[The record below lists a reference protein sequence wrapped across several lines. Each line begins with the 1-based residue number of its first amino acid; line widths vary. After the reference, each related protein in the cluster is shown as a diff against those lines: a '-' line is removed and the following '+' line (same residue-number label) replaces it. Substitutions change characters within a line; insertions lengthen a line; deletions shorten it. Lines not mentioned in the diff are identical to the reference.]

1 MPQRRNAV
9 KQLRVDA
16 KRKSRNLLRKKKF
29 KDALKTVKKSIEV
42 KDLDKAKTEL
52 ITAQKAID
60 KAQAKGVIHK
70 NKAARL
76 KSRVAAKLNAATA
89 A

>member
-29 KDALKTVKKSIEV
+29 KDALKVIKKSVEA
-42 KDLDKAKTEL
+42 KELDTAKAGLAKAYKELDKA
-52 ITAQKAID
+52 A
-60 KAQAKGVIHK
+60 AKGVIHK

-76 KSRVAAKLNAATA
+76 KSRICTKINSAA
-89 A
+89 

>member
-1 MPQRRNAV
+1 MPQRRNAA

-29 KDALKTVKKSIEV
+29 KDALKVVKKSVEA
-42 KDLDKAKTEL
+42 KDLDTAKAGLVKAYKEL
-52 ITAQKAID
+52 D
-60 KAQAKGVIHK
+60 KAAAKGVIHK

-76 KSRVAAKLNAATA
+76 KSRITAQLNAAA
-89 A
+89 

>member
-16 KRKSRNLLRKKKF
+16 TRKSRNLLRKKKF
-29 KDALKTVKKSIEV
+29 KDALKDVKKSIEA
-42 KDLDKAKTEL
+42 KDLDTAKAGMP
-52 ITAQKAID
+52 KAYKALD
-60 KAQAKGVIHK
+60 KAAAKGVIHK

-76 KSRVAAKLNAATA
+76 KSRITAQLNSCK
-89 A
+89 